1 MWTWR
6 EHSKRRGQPRSGWWI
21 QCTHF
26 SCNPSCSTS
35 CSAGGFVY
43 LSGFRDFPDLFGHSC
58 FVLLFCPF
66 SSFSLFLPKLRG
78 HRRCCQQVNLL
89 LRRTPQPTTIASLD
103 EIVRGQRVSAHQG
116 AFSASD
122 CTERQ
127 VSVEICLRLSAT
139 LNRVQGLHCRHC
151 DSLPLKTSA

>member
-1 MWTWR
+1 VSTAND
-6 EHSKRRGQPRSGWWI
+6 EANRGPG
-21 QCTHF
+21 
-26 SCNPSCSTS
+26 
-35 CSAGGFVY
+35 GGFNARTSAAIPAAQPAAV
-43 LSGFRDFPDLFGHSC
+43 LVGLCIFLGFVIFPIFLGTAGALFCC
-58 FVLLFCPF
+58 FVLFLLFLFFCP
-66 SSFSLFLPKLRG
+66 SCG
-78 HRRCCQQVNLL
+78 VTDAVANLL

-116 AFSASD
+116 AFSASV